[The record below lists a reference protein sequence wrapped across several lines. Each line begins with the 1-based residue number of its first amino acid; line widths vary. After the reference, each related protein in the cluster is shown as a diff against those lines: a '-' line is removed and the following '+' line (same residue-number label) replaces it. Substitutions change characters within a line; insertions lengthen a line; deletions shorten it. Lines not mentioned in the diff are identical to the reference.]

1 MTGPNASSSQ
11 PLEFM
16 MDDDRC
22 EIVDDVLYWRVDLGS
37 AVPDAYRWLLK
48 GLYTTTF
55 EPVIH
60 RAKRLKDPPV

>member
-1 MTGPNASSSQ
+1 
-11 PLEFM
+11 M

-22 EIVDDVLYWRVDLGS
+22 EIVDDVSYWRVDLGS